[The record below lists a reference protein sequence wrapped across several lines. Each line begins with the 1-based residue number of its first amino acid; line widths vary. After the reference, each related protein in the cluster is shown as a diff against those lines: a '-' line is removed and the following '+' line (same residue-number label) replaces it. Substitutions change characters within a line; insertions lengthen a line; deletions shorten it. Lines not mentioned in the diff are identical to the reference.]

1 MMLYENVSLDND
13 QLNVEE
19 ILVVLHQEYNPKKTK
34 KNVFIEN
41 IFF

>member
-19 ILVVLHQEYNPKKTK
+19 ILVVLHQEYNPKKKTK
-34 KNVFIEN
+34 KRFY
-41 IFF
+41 